1 MKTLVFGGSFDP
13 PHRGHAALLR
23 AAAERVRPDRIL
35 VVPAY
40 HAPLKNA
47 PSAPAAARAELARLG
62 VVARLPARWRRV
74 ARVDMSEARAARPVY
89 TVETLSRLKALD
101 PDGEFHFVCGQDAA
115 ASFGKWKD
123 PARLKRMATWWYG
136 ARPGKH
142 APTPAHFRKVA
153 GHFPDIS
160 STELRSA
167 LALGEDCSDA
177 VYPEVLA
184 EARRHGLYSLDVLDM
199 LRRTLSP
206 SRCAH
211 TLNVA
216 SLAEALARR
225 HGADAGQARL
235 AGLLHD
241 MGRRM
246 PPPLMADYA
255 RKRRLKVPALG
266 LTAGLEPLLLHAH
279 VSEDIA
285 RREVGVT
292 DPAVLSAVR
301 KHTLGDPEMSLLDK
315 VVYVAD
321 ACSFDRRHHGAAQ
334 TRGLAFADLDAAFTR
349 CVAEKLAHALA
360 RGAWLHPLT
369 VTLWNRLAAR

>member
-23 AAAERVRPDRIL
+23 AAAGRVRPDRIL

-40 HAPLKNA
+40 HALLKNA
-47 PSAPAAARAELARLG
+47 PCAPAAARAELARLG
-62 VVARLPARWRRV
+62 VVARLPARWRRI
-74 ARVDMSEARAARPVY
+74 ARVDMSEARAKRPVY

-123 PARLKRMATWWYG
+123 PARLKRLATWWYG
-136 ARPGKH
+136 PRPG
-142 APTPAHFRKVA
+142 AGAAAPAHFRKLA
-153 GHFPDIS
+153 GRFPDIS

-167 LALGEDCSDA
+167 LALGKDCSDA

-184 EARRHGLYSLDVLDM
+184 EARRHGLYSQDILDRLKK
-199 LRRTLSP
+199 TLSP
-206 SRCAH
+206 SRRAH

-225 HGADAGQARL
+225 HGADAAKARL

-246 PPPLMADYA
+246 PPPLMAEYA
-255 RKRRLKVPALG
+255 RTRRLKVPELG

-279 VSEDIA
+279 ISEDLA
-285 RREVGVT
+285 RREFGVA
-292 DPAVLSAVR
+292 DPEVLSAVR
-301 KHTLGDPEMSLLDK
+301 KHTLGDPEMGPLDK
-315 VVYVAD
+315 IVYVAD
-321 ACSFDRRHHGAAQ
+321 ACAFDRRHLGAAA
-334 TRGLAFADLDAAFTR
+334 TRALAFADLDAAFAR
-349 CVAEKLAHALA
+349 CVADKLAHALA